1 MYRLLEKEAVKSIE
15 NAIKVLEYEIPE
27 EIKVEEPPNAS
38 LGDLASTVSFQLAKQ
53 LKKPPMDITKDILN
67 VIESPDLFKSIEM
80 KGPYINFFINYDN
93 FSKLVLDSIHDNYGQ
108 LEEKNTKII
117 LEHTSANPNGPLHIG
132 HIRNSIIGDS
142 LARVLKSAG
151 YNVETQYYV
160 NDMGRQIAIII
171 WGFSALEAD
180 LITYALM
187 IKKYSTIFNSEEFL
201 DIFTKIENYLENY
214 NSYSYIPRE
223 DAYST
228 LTMFLNSHSELQKLF
243 KNKNTFSK
251 YLNDNKEYILNC
263 LSLLEKYDD
272 DLTGKK
278 DEIIGNIYFYAN
290 EKLRADKSLKNEI
303 SSLLKI
309 YENGTDEK
317 LAILFKNVV
326 EKCVSGIETTL
337 NYLNIYHDFFVW
349 ESKFIRNQAVDDV
362 LAKLNNYTKTNEVLY
377 LPLEDYGIEKEL
389 ILTRSD
395 GTSLYSTR
403 DLAYHLEKSNNSD
416 EIIDILGSDHK
427 LAIDQISI
435 ALRLIGAKT
444 PEVIFYE
451 FITLPEGSMSTRRG
465 IFISVDDIINEA
477 IDRAYLEIKKRR
489 EDLEKES
496 AMKIAEEIGIGAIRY
511 FIAKLSPEKHIVF
524 KWDEA
529 LSFERGCAS
538 IQYAHARAC
547 KLLENANFND
557 DIAVENYCL
566 SHSSEIE
573 LVKTLS
579 KFTSVIEESV
589 KINRV
594 HNIAQYALDLAGTF
608 NRFYKS
614 VPVIGADEEALRL
627 LLVDKSRI
635 TIKNC
640 LGLLGISAPESM

>member
-93 FSKLVLDSIHDNYGQ
+93 FSKLVLDNIHDNYGQ

-573 LVKTLS
+573 LVKALS